1 MLDRLLSMEIF
12 VGVVELGS
20 FTAAANHFKMSTPMV
35 TKHIQELEF
44 RLGTS
49 LLARTTRRQHLT
61 EVGQKYYESCKEI
74 LGSIKLAESG
84 AEEMGSSAK
93 GKLRVTASLWF
104 GAISLAPVVADYLNK
119 YKDVTI
125 ELSLTDRFVDI
136 VDEGYDVAI
145 RIGELADSS
154 LIARKLSNFDVT
166 ICASPE
172 YLNQYGTPTKP
183 SELLNHQ
190 CLGFTNWR
198 SSSGWKHIAKELS
211 SKKGQTPRFESNN
224 VQALR
229 VAALKGLGII
239 KMPKDLLAEDLKQ
252 GRLIEILKSAIP
264 PTRPIHAVYPREG
277 QSVRKLTTFVDFLL
291 ERFKVQ

>member
-20 FTAAANHFKMSTPMV
+20 FTGAASHFKISTPMV

-44 RLGTS
+44 RLGAS
-49 LLARTTRRQHLT
+49 LLTRTTRRHHLT
-61 EVGQKYYESCKEI
+61 EIGQKYYDSCKEI

-84 AEEMGSSAK
+84 AEEMGTSAR
-93 GKLRVTASLWF
+93 GKLKITASLWF

-125 ELSLTDRFVDI
+125 ELSLSDRFVDI

-154 LIARKLSNFDVT
+154 LIARKLSNFDIT

-172 YLNQYGTPTKP
+172 YLEQYGTPKKP
-183 SELLNHQ
+183 SDLLGHQ

-198 SSSGWKHIAKELS
+198 SQSGWKHIGKEFR
-211 SKKGQTPRFESNN
+211 SKKGQIPRFESNN
-224 VQALR
+224 IQALR

-239 KMPKDLLAEDLKQ
+239 MMPKDLLAEDLKH
-252 GRLIEILKSAIP
+252 GSLVEILESDIP
-264 PTRPIHAVYPREG
+264 PTRPIHIVYPREG
-277 QSVRKLTTFVDFLL
+277 QSARKLTTFVDFLL
-291 ERFKVQ
+291 EKFKV